1 VSTPGAED
9 RLALLAQRLRRFAL
23 ERGWVRFHTPR
34 NLALALAGE
43 VGEVAAELQWL
54 TDAEA
59 AALTPDARARLADEL
74 ADVLIYL
81 VRLADVTGIDVVAAA
96 HAKTDRNAER
106 FPPSP
111 GP

>member
-1 VSTPGAED
+1 MPKHCIGRDFRPARQSPRSACGASH
-9 RLALLAQRLRRFAL
+9 
-23 ERGWVRFHTPR
+23 WS
-34 NLALALAGE
+34 
-43 VGEVAAELQWL
+43 
-54 TDAEA
+54 
-59 AALTPDARARLADEL
+59 TPDARARLADEL

-111 GP
+111 GA